1 MEPFACHSIPLA
13 SPNVFQEVLRVTNFE
28 EVCKGRLGGVL
39 VDPSPDG
46 LVPLVRTT
54 TKYTE
59 PSQVFKPIHHEIA
72 EAIGKIRGFNNAL
85 IEVYDDDYKTMG
97 FHSDQAQDLAKGS
110 MIGVFS
116 AYEDP
121 DKGGLRELIIKNKET
136 KETHTLQMTHH
147 SAILFSLETN
157 CLHLHKI
164 HLTEPRGNR
173 WLGITFRVSSTLLRF
188 HEGIPHLRS
197 SSVPPSVPL
206 RYTEDEEERNAFY
219 KVRSAENKSLD
230 YTYSPFDFTIS
241 KSDLMLPI

>member
-1 MEPFACHSIPLA
+1 MDPFPFTCCSVPLA
-13 SPNVFQEVLRVTNFE
+13 SPNVFQEVLRVTMFE
-28 EVCKGRLGGVL
+28 EVCKGRLGAVL

-59 PSQVFKPIHHEIA
+59 PPQVFKPIHHEIA
-72 EAIGKIRGFNNAL
+72 KKIRYPFNNAL

-97 FHSDQAQDLAKGS
+97 FHSDQAQDLAEGS

-121 DKGGLRELIIKNKET
+121 EKGGLRELIIKNKET

-147 SAILFSLETN
+147 SVILFSLETN
-157 CLHLHKI
+157 CRHLHKI

-188 HEGIPHLRS
+188 YEGLPYLRS
-197 SSVPPSVPL
+197 PSVPL
-206 RYTEDEEERNAFY
+206 RYTEDEEERKAFY
-219 KVRSAENKSLD
+219 KKRSAENKSLD
-230 YTYSPFDFTIS
+230 YTYPPFDFTIS
-241 KSDLMLPI
+241 KSDLMTPI